1 MDRNEQR
8 RIAQA
13 GKEVDPGWYR
23 VHRRVSIHLTRGAL
37 ALGLTANQAS
47 LSMIALGVAGAGL
60 LVPSAPALNAAG
72 LLVLYLAFLLDKVDG
87 EIARL
92 TGTANA
98 RGIFLDRLHHRLVE
112 PLLFVAVAAHEGL
125 RGGGALPLVA
135 GFATVVLANAIDENQ
150 HLAAYILY
158 KRAREG
164 AGLPTGAA
172 PPRSPAWARAAALL
186 RPLKG
191 FRMFIVALPLY
202 ALAYAAQA
210 VTGAPYPTFALV
222 ASAGALAAYLVFQ
235 CLYYLREQL
244 DAEAHAI
251 ARVLSTGTSAPA
263 PHFPPPPR
271 PLPGEARDSIDD
283 ADGDSLMEQPRLR
296 FGSTR
301 VLLVLLLAVPAL
313 LAPAPAGAAGTYYVD
328 SSNPACS
335 NSGPGTAGTPYCSI
349 SAAVAAQNGAGTTIR
364 VAPGVYPEQ
373 VTVPASGTSGNPF
386 VIEGTGTPANPAL
399 LEGADNFSN
408 PGLWSPAA
416 NTTWLASSATWSV
429 LQVLADGD
437 RLVPFAG
444 AADSVPVGGFLSVPG
459 TGLYVNL
466 GGDNPGEHNLLVG
479 RRMHGL
485 LLSNRSWVT
494 IRNLRVHG
502 FNSRGIFVDGGGNQ
516 VIENNV
522 IDRVGRYGIN
532 LEGSTG
538 TQVRNNRVSHGGDHG
553 IALTSGTTG
562 STVEGNESHG
572 NARPA
577 VRAANG
583 IYLFG
588 APGNRLRRNRLH
600 HNQDSGMHIQSG
612 SNLTVSVRNLA
623 WANGDHG
630 FDHLGV
636 ANNTHAGDVA
646 YGNHTDGFSFEGN
659 TQNQQMFNCISAF
672 NGLATGRYQMYADSS
687 SVAGFS
693 SNDNLFWDPTDH
705 EPVKFN
711 KIAYPT
717 VAAYSAATGLDTR
730 TLEADPRFVDGE
742 GGDLRLLAG
751 SPAIDRANSGAPL
764 WESADFQGMAPIDD
778 GATANAGIGPVTYA
792 DRGAYEYGATGIV
805 GVPGDPP
812 TAVLAWGVTPN
823 PLAGE
828 GVLAFTTSRPG
839 PLSVDLYDVR
849 GRRVRGL
856 LDEEVA
862 AAGPR
867 TARLDG
873 RGDDGAPLE
882 AGIYF
887 YRVRSVDGVRGGKF
901 VVVR

>member
-1 MDRNEQR
+1 MDPLEQR

-13 GKEVDPGWYR
+13 GKEIDPGWYR
-23 VHRRVSIHLTRGAL
+23 VHRNLSIHLTRAAL
-37 ALGLTANQAS
+37 AFGVTANQAS
-47 LSMIALGVAGAGL
+47 LSMIALGIAGAAL
-60 LVPSAPALNAAG
+60 LVPSVPALNAIG
-72 LLVLYLAFLLDKVDG
+72 FVVLYAAFLLDKVDG

-98 RGIFLDRLHHRLVE
+98 RGIFLDRIHHRLVE
-112 PLLFVAVAAHEGL
+112 PGLFVAVAAHEAL
-125 RGGGALPLVA
+125 RGDGVTAPLVA

-158 KRAREG
+158 KRVREG
-164 AGLPTGAA
+164 ERLPEGVA
-172 PPRSPAWARAAALL
+172 PPRSRAWALAAAVL

-191 FRMFIVALPLY
+191 LRMFIVALPLF
-202 ALAYAAQA
+202 AAAYAAQA
-210 VTGAPYPTFALV
+210 TGVGPLPTLV
-222 ASAGALAAYLVFQ
+222 LAASAVGLAAYLVFQ
-235 CLYYLREQL
+235 CLYYLNEQL

-251 ARVLSTGTSAPA
+251 ARVLRTGMSASSPVSAPKHQS
-263 PHFPPPPR
+263 P
-271 PLPGEARDSIDD
+271 PGEARDSIT
-283 ADGDSLMEQPRLR
+283 DGDSLMEQPRLR

-301 VLLVLLLAVPAL
+301 VLPALLLAAPAL
-313 LAPAPAGAAGTYYVD
+313 LSPALAGAAGTFHVD

-335 NSGPGTAGTPYCSI
+335 DSGPGTAGTPYCSI
-349 SAAVAAQNGAGTTIR
+349 SAAVAAQNGPGTTIR

-373 VTVPASGTSGNPF
+373 VTVPASGTSGSPF
-386 VIEGTGTPANPAL
+386 VIEGTGTPANPTL
-399 LEGADNFSN
+399 LEGSDNFSD

-416 NTTWLASSATWSV
+416 NTTWLAPSATWSV

-437 RLVPFAG
+437 RLVAFSG
-444 AADSVPVGGFLSVPG
+444 AADSVPVGSFLSVPG
-459 TGLYVNL
+459 SGLYVNL
-466 GGDNPGEHNLLVG
+466 GGANPGDRNLLVG
-479 RRMHGL
+479 RRTHGVL
-485 LLSNRSWVT
+485 LDDRSWVT
-494 IRNLRVHG
+494 IRNLRVHA
-502 FNSRGIFVDGGGNQ
+502 FNNRGIFVDGGGNH
-516 VIENNV
+516 VLENNV

-532 LEGSTG
+532 AEGATG
-538 TQVRNNRVSHGGDHG
+538 VLIKANRVSHSGDHG
-553 IALTSGTTG
+553 IALTAGTTNT
-562 STVEGNESHG
+562 TVDGNESHG

-583 IYLFG
+583 IYLFN
-588 APGNRLRRNRLH
+588 APGNRIRRNRLH
-600 HNQDSGMHIQSG
+600 HNQDSGLHVQAG
-612 SNLTVSVRNLA
+612 SNSTVSVRNLA

-659 TQNQQMFNCISAF
+659 TQNQQMFNCIAAF
-672 NGLATGRYQMYADSS
+672 NGLTTGRYQMYADSS
-687 SVAGFS
+687 SVAGFA
-693 SNDNLFWDPTDH
+693 SNDNLFWDPTTH

-717 VAAYSAATGLDTR
+717 VAAYVAATGHDTR
-730 TLEADPRFVDGE
+730 TLEADPRFVDGA

-764 WESADFQGMAPIDD
+764 WESADFLGMAPVDD
-778 GATANAGIGPVTYA
+778 GAMVNAGIGPVTYA
-792 DRGAYEYGATGIV
+792 DRGAYEYGAAGIV

-812 TAVLAWGVTPN
+812 PAVTAWGVTPN

-828 GVLAFTTSRPG
+828 GRLAFSTTRPG
-839 PLSVDLYDVR
+839 PLSVELYDAR
-849 GRRVRGL
+849 GRRVRSL
-856 LDEEVA
+856 LDEVAA

-867 TARLDG
+867 TARFDG